1 MPALDTHDPEEAV
14 GVNRES
20 DAVREAG
27 REFAMNLPPGGSAV
41 ITIHMASPS
50 FGPSTMM
57 IRLEE
62 SDLERASV
70 LLKGWIP
77 QVLVSPSTK
86 EGVSDRELI
95 SMAGSWQVGE
105 DNDIEI
111 VWKKPQRRNPAEGEL
126 G

>member
-1 MPALDTHDPEEAV
+1 MPALDTDDPEEAV
-14 GVNRES
+14 GVNKETE
-20 DAVREAG
+20 AVREAG
-27 REFAMNLPPGGSAV
+27 REFAMNLPPGGNAV
-41 ITIHMASPS
+41 ITIHLASPS

-77 QVLVSPSTK
+77 QVLVSPSRR
-86 EGVSDRELI
+86 EGVPDRDLI
-95 SMAGSWQVGE
+95 SMAESWQVGE
-105 DNDIEI
+105 DNGIEI
-111 VWKKPQRRNPAEGEL
+111 VWKKPQRRNPAESEL